1 MEIIDARGQACPLPV
16 VRAKKALATMG
27 EGVLEVRVDNE
38 TAVRN
43 LEALARTLKC
53 ASTWEQRDEA
63 EFAVRIEKGAE
74 AAGDAPVA
82 AGKEAAE
89 AAGDA
94 PVAAGKEAAEAVR
107 ERVLPQGGH
116 VVVISSECMGV
127 GDDVLGRTLMK
138 GFVFAL
144 TQLDE
149 LPDAVLLY
157 NGGVRWACEG
167 SEALD
172 DLHALV
178 EAGVEVLSCGT
189 CLNHYGLTE
198 QLAVGEPTNMYV
210 IVERQMKARVVV
222 RP

>member
-63 EFAVRIEKGAE
+63 EFAVRIEKGAK
-74 AAGDAPVA
+74 AAGDTPVV
-82 AGKEAAE
+82 AGEEAA
-89 AAGDA
+89 D
-94 PVAAGKEAAEAVR
+94 VACECA
-107 ERVLPQGGH
+107 LPQGGQ
-116 VVVISSECMGV
+116 VVAISSECMGV
-127 GDDVLGRTLMK
+127 GDDALGRTLMK